1 MFCFYYSAK
10 TWHYDSTNI
19 SPIFNAKKF
28 LYDIHFIRDS
38 TWLLFYSWIIV
49 SFHHFDN
56 FLSIENT
63 IEIDDYCYVSIFCT
77 QWNKC
82 YILIFHLNQIMIIN
96 IYNKIKWQ
104 TYIMDVQVEFGLWS
118 VNSFINCQ
126 EVHHG
131 ILSRINCKL
140 HVFSRLIRTISIC
153 WNVYLLKKKKWCIKA
168 CIR

>member
-1 MFCFYYSAK
+1 MFCFYY
-10 TWHYDSTNI
+10 STNI
-19 SPIFNAKKF
+19 SPIFNTKNF

-49 SFHHFDN
+49 SFTLLFHHFDN
-56 FLSIENT
+56 FFVNWK
-63 IEIDDYCYVSIFCT
+63 YN
-77 QWNKC
+77 WNRWLLLCK
-82 YILIFHLNQIMIIN
+82 YILHTMKWMLHFNFSLKTIMIIS

-153 WNVYLLKKKKWCIKA
+153 WNVYLLKKKKWCIKT